1 MNELNKRMKDNYMMK
16 GKAATKMRIAADPA
30 VAATETLF
38 KTALEAG
45 PGASDGGPEMEE
57 GETAGDGEV
66 ADGSGGEDAGDCEIA
81 FLGGCD
87 LVGDE
92 AGD

>member
-1 MNELNKRMKDNYMMK
+1 MKDKDNYMMK
-16 GKAATKMRIAADPA
+16 AATEMRIAADPA

-57 GETAGDGEV
+57 GETAGEV
-66 ADGSGGEDAGDCEIA
+66 ADGSGGEDAAGDGEIA

>member
-1 MNELNKRMKDNYMMK
+1 MM
-16 GKAATKMRIAADPA
+16 KAATKTTIAADPA

-38 KTALEAG
+38 KTAPEAG
-45 PGASDGGPEMEE
+45 PGASDGGPEIEE
-57 GETAGDGEV
+57 GETAGEV
-66 ADGSGGEDAGDCEIA
+66 PDGSGGEFPAAGEDAGDGVIA
-81 FLGGCD
+81 FLGVCD

>member
-1 MNELNKRMKDNYMMK
+1 MMK
-16 GKAATKMRIAADPA
+16 GATKMTKA

-57 GETAGDGEV
+57 GETAGEV
-66 ADGSGGEDAGDCEIA
+66 ADGSGEDAG
-81 FLGGCD
+81 D